1 MIPILAHYKRTLTT
15 LVYFDITIWG
25 KIFKN
30 GLSEICGRQP
40 LADHITSKFLKAVSH
55 RFCLVHF

>member
-1 MIPILAHYKRTLTT
+1 MIPILVHYKRTLTT

-40 LADHITSKFLKAVSH
+40 LADHITSKFLKAVYH
-55 RFCLVHF
+55 KFCLVHF